1 MVRGGFLISTLYL
14 QYRVHCSSDCA
25 LRYPLCSIR
34 TMNLNCIRF
43 FSTEGFC
50 VFEKTRFEIPPLI
63 ILQLEVCDTG
73 KFFCFLG
80 FRVFWSHVSKNCP
93 AEFCHM
99 FTVRISIQVL
109 QGHLSFQGFNSFFY
123 DLLLIF
129 RDMED
134 DALDAFGNRMGSV
147 VLTMKLAETGSQNKY
162 VCVLFY

>member
-1 MVRGGFLISTLYL
+1 
-14 QYRVHCSSDCA
+14 
-25 LRYPLCSIR
+25 
-34 TMNLNCIRF
+34 
-43 FSTEGFC
+43 
-50 VFEKTRFEIPPLI
+50 
-63 ILQLEVCDTG
+63 
-73 KFFCFLG
+73 
-80 FRVFWSHVSKNCP
+80 
-93 AEFCHM
+93 M